1 MRKIL
6 WFVCTARN
14 AFVIVIVSV
23 IAFGID
29 PTASGHKFTMTG
41 EIQGGLPA
49 FKISGLNTLFDSRVK
64 VLKKILFNGRKL
76 IKT

>member
-49 FKISGLNTLFDSRVK
+49 FKISGLNLHCLTVE
-64 VLKKILFNGRKL
+64 
-76 IKT
+76 